1 MQGQLGFA
9 SYRRKE
15 LFSEED
21 VSGIC
26 FSCCT
31 MLFMFSTE
39 VGLLLCQAGSCSA
52 RRTCVVR

>member
-26 FSCCT
+26 LSCCT

-39 VGLLLCQAGSCSA
+39 VGLLFCQAGSCSA
-52 RRTCVVR
+52 RRT